1 MELGCAADEGKGE
14 DDAQP
19 ISGQSATAR
28 RTEEHVPNRSFRS
41 RPLSTRLAR
50 QSNAQLVHEVKQ
62 QRLIIEVRQRA
73 QRRPCASFLARD
85 EMKGAKC
92 EVRRLHTLSL
102 ACAPR
107 GVEGSSAEAT
117 RVSGE
122 GGPAD
127 EQCARRGCSCDA
139 SASAAIAV
147 ATRSVSARAGAVRA
161 ARGARAAAACLVHR
175 VGQVDHVRAASNR
188 LLSLDACESVTGRR
202 TARRPLIDVRRG
214 RRRACR
220 TWR

>member
-1 MELGCAADEGKGE
+1 MTASPVRPICKAIEHSAGASEPAAASHHRNAGAD
-14 DDAQP
+14 
-19 ISGQSATAR
+19 ATAVQ
-28 RTEEHVPNRSFRS
+28 H
-41 RPLSTRLAR
+41 L
-50 QSNAQLVHEVKQ
+50 
-62 QRLIIEVRQRA
+62 
-73 QRRPCASFLARD
+73 LARD